1 MPFQSKFST
10 KYFQTKM
17 EIELELMQVPLSIAK
32 VTEYKD
38 LLKRVEGARFVSM
51 TKTDEE
57 ISLVVDSDK
66 LPEHKFVSAGWRA
79 MRIIGPLD
87 FSLVGVLQKILEPL
101 AQNGISVFTISTFVT
116 DYLLI
121 RQEQL
126 QKAVE
131 LLSGA
136 LKSVKPRRA

>member
-1 MPFQSKFST
+1 MPFQSKFLI
-10 KYFQTKM
+10 KYFQIDM

-32 VTEYKD
+32 VTEYQD
-38 LLKRVEGARFVSM
+38 LLKQVEGARFVSI
-51 TKTDEE
+51 TKSDEE

-66 LPEHKFVSAGWRA
+66 MPEYKFVSAGWRA
-79 MRIIGPLD
+79 MRIIGPLE

-101 AQNGISVFTISTFVT
+101 AQNRISVFTISTFDT

-131 LLSGA
+131 LLSGSF
-136 LKSVKPRRA
+136 KVS